1 MELAELESR
10 WSKQLRQVSLVIQ
23 VDYSDEEAEEALRKV
38 GEKYRQNPKYV
49 ETYFACL
56 LVGLNYIASAKSKP
70 GEMWPQI
77 MEGLD
82 GLENSAAN
90 QKEITTLH
98 RKALRHFKLQR
109 FEHPLGRIGE
119 IEIHAGIPLKS
130 QARFIS
136 RLAKDYREIPNFDS
150 QHFNELVRSI
160 SREALP
166 GKGLDAPTWHFINQ
180 AGGVADDFVA
190 KCIDVLDDLQ
200 DGEYD
205 EDGGKG
211 LPLRIIS
218 EIISVYKK
226 AGTIK
231 RAKGHARIAKPK
243 VVWDFW
249 ASGEM
254 WLRLPVMPESH
265 ASKTHWL
272 TNFGGVEREFFAP
285 QTLPGLQAQAIS
297 IPLRT
302 IVSAITV
309 KSTTVDSFSATQ
321 SRSWNV
327 PLFAE
332 DFPVLI
338 FDGDGVLVEQKGPLD
353 PGLYRVLMPRVYK
366 TKESEL
372 EVDGIRVDR
381 KVACPLGWSNDDLDG
396 SWVALEVDL
405 SDANQSKFLVGSST
419 LVRPVSVLRKP
430 AIEKVSIIE
439 GVFDDQEQ
447 VVHSRIP
454 SFKVPFLGTPD
465 ESWLCELRD
474 DKNNLLVSEQK
485 TAISGIIEPFHHLA
499 LDGRYVLSISIG
511 EKLGSTLRLEL
522 TVVSG
527 LQISPIGEMRPL
539 LDDGSGLQPW
549 DLEITR
555 KNKSLNIALD
565 KKTTSRVVLDTTI
578 SSLALTLR
586 PPFEKYELLNL
597 ISHNTSTWITPIKS
611 HLEDLVN
618 LQLFVSTRDSK
629 RVELVAIWPDK
640 SFQIISPK
648 ESSSRL
654 RFNFAE
660 FIESAKSRGAFE
672 LYIRAGEQSGKK
684 VGNVF
689 PKKMLGE
696 YTFDETTSE
705 LQIEFPGGM
714 PPTDLSI
721 CFYVS
726 RAPWIEPLVRD
737 VEALPVSVPAEVLGY
752 GSLFFSLAIRDP
764 WVQNSFPQ
772 IPDRDGS
779 NTGEIRL
786 KAANPELT
794 PDHALAHWLDTGVL
808 TPNAADIST
817 ERAWQCM
824 LLAQIQSGAI
834 VNRGAVRE
842 FAASILKKHPD
853 EALVSYPD
861 DLRADESY
869 LKHLFITGLVDSPCV
884 SSNRGVSDF
893 QTKPFL
899 ASLLTGTQ
907 EDSTQ
912 TLLDLATSQWGLTS
926 RLLDADEGSYEP
938 IVDALKRK
946 SGLFSQQPFLFAN
959 FDDDSLRRTLED
971 FVPGTLL
978 EGGTMAAI
986 VRQLAF
992 DWNAAHNLV
1001 DPAGFSAAL
1010 ADLSE
1015 ELVTG
1020 EPAYRELVN
1029 TRPLVSA
1036 ALRESAR
1043 LRGGRIYTLDFPT
1056 VSLRLAAIARL
1067 AARDNKAAQNLWTKH
1082 QFVLQQISAAFP
1094 ALVELDLTLAELFI
1108 RIKENSAND

>member
-10 WSKQLRQVSLVIQ
+10 WSRQLRQVSLVIQ
-23 VDYSDEEAEEALRKV
+23 VDYEDHEAEDALRKV
-38 GEKYRQNPKYV
+38 GEKFQQNPRYV

-77 MEGLD
+77 MEGLG
-82 GLENSAAN
+82 GLENSPAN
-90 QKEITTLH
+90 QKEITNLH

-130 QARFIS
+130 QARFIA
-136 RLAKDYREIPNFDS
+136 RLAKDYREIPNFDA
-150 QHFNELVRSI
+150 QLFNELVRAI

-180 AGGVADDFVA
+180 AGAVADDFVA

-200 DGEYD
+200 DGKYD

-211 LPLRIIS
+211 LPLRIIG
-218 EIISVYKK
+218 EIISVYKQ
-226 AGTIK
+226 AGSIK
-231 RAKGHARIAKPK
+231 RVTGSARIAKPRL
-243 VVWDFW
+243 VWDFL
-249 ASGEM
+249 STGEM

-265 ASKTHWL
+265 SSKTHWL
-272 TNFGGVEREFFAP
+272 ANFGGVEREYFAP

-297 IPLRT
+297 IPVRT

-309 KSTTVDSFSATQ
+309 KSTTVDSISATQ

-338 FDGDGVLVEQKGPLD
+338 FDGDGALVEQKGPLD
-353 PGLYRVLMPRVYK
+353 PGLYRVLMPRVYQ
-366 TKESEL
+366 TKESHL
-372 EVDGIRVDR
+372 EIDGLRDDR
-381 KVACPLGWSNDDLDG
+381 KVACPLGWSNDDVDG
-396 SWVALEVDL
+396 SWVASEVDL
-405 SDANQSKFLVGSST
+405 SEANQIKFLVGSIA
-419 LVRPVSVLRKP
+419 LVRPVSVLRRP
-430 AIEKVSIIE
+430 GIEKVSKVE
-439 GVFDDQEQ
+439 GVFDDQDQ
-447 VVHSRIP
+447 AVHSQIP
-454 SFKVPFLGTPD
+454 SFKVPLLGTPE

-474 DKNNLLVSEQK
+474 NQNNLLDSEQQ
-485 TAISGIIEPFHHLA
+485 TAVNGVIEPFQHLV
-499 LDGRYVLSISIG
+499 LDGRFVLSIG
-511 EKLGSTLRLEL
+511 EKLGSTLRVEL

-527 LQISPIGEMRPL
+527 LQVSPSGEMRPL

-549 DLEITR
+549 NLELTR
-555 KNKSLNIALD
+555 KNMSLNFALD
-565 KKTTSRVVLDTTI
+565 RKTTSLVVRDTTI
-578 SSLALTLR
+578 SSLPLTLR

-611 HLEDLVN
+611 HIEDLVN
-618 LQLFVSTRDSK
+618 LQLFVTSRDSH

-640 SFQIISPK
+640 SLQVIYPK

-660 FIESAKSRGAFE
+660 FVESAKSRGAFE
-672 LYIRAGEQSGKK
+672 LYLRVGEQSGKK

-696 YTFDETTSE
+696 YYFDQDTGN

-726 RAPWIEPLVRD
+726 RAPWIEPLVCD
-737 VEALPVSVPAEVLGY
+737 VEALPVSVPVEALGY

-764 WVQNSFPQ
+764 WVQSNFPQ

-786 KAANPELT
+786 QAANPEHS

-808 TPNAADIST
+808 HPNAANIST

-834 VNRGAVRE
+834 VNRGSVRE
-842 FAASILKKHPD
+842 FAATILKRDPGN
-853 EALVSYPD
+853 ALLTYPD
-861 DLRADESY
+861 SLRADESY
-869 LKHLFITGLVDSPCV
+869 LKHLFITGLIDSPSV
-884 SSNRGVSDF
+884 ASTRGVSDF
-893 QTKPFL
+893 PTKPFL
-899 ASLLTGTQ
+899 ASLLTDTQ
-907 EDSTQ
+907 GDSIQ
-912 TLLDLATSQWGLTS
+912 HLYDLATSQWGLS
-926 RLLDADEGSYEP
+926 SKLIDASEESYETLG
-938 IVDALKRK
+938 DALLTKA
-946 SGLFSQQPFLFAN
+946 GLFCQQPFLFAH
-959 FDDDSLRRTLED
+959 FDEENLRAILED
-971 FVPGTLL
+971 FVPGVLF

-986 VRQLAF
+986 VRKLAF
-992 DWNAAHNLV
+992 HWESAHDVV
-1001 DPAGFSAAL
+1001 DPIGISTAL
-1010 ADLSE
+1010 SDLQGQFDSQE
-1015 ELVTG
+1015 PWFAELSG
-1020 EPAYRELVN
+1020 
-1029 TRPLVSA
+1029 TRPLVSTIQ
-1036 ALRESAR
+1036 REATR
-1043 LRGGRIYTLDFPT
+1043 LRGGRIYTLDFPAI
-1056 VSLRLAAIARL
+1056 SLRLAILARL
-1067 AARDNKAAQNLWTKH
+1067 AARQHEVAQLYWSKH

-1094 ALVELDLTLAELFI
+1094 DLVELDLTIAELFI
-1108 RIKENSAND
+1108 KMKENSEND